1 MGPSAADDDG
11 KFTYC
16 VGSPTWN
23 PSRYIADSELHARAA
38 AHLERDDFYSAI
50 AASFSLPS
58 ASPPPPPAPP
68 SDDNDDN
75 KKKQDTYVYH
85 AIMSVTLAQAQ
96 HAVSLGRGNGGRG
109 TLHAWYRDPSVAEAA
124 PPRPHPNPP
133 TRQDVDAYLAIFD
146 AATATPAA
154 LRGFAANARK
164 GSVRA
169 AVADH
174 LLAKRYLHPAL
185 PALQIPKVKPGK
197 GAKAKGTDPAK
208 DPYNP
213 YLDLA
218 AWSCRNL
225 EWCGPC
231 GLSEA
236 APGAAAGHPVLPVLM
251 HHFGCACPSREA
263 LEILRVLAAGRG
275 VVDAGSGG
283 GYWTFMLRRHGVD
296 VTAVDSGQSAW
307 RTTWV
312 RNTVVDDA
320 ARWLRRQRAP
330 GCPDRVL
337 LVVYPIGGGGVAG
350 ALLLALGLDDGLEV
364 AHDAVGAEQLQV
376 VGLGLGV
383 GAGGDLHGVGG
394 DGAAEPRA
402 PVVQQQQFI
411 PPIQHVLGQRAVL
424 RGWIPESR
432 AALQEDEVGPL
443 RCILGRLRGLDDG
456 LLKLDG
462 APGEEP
468 DCL

>member
-96 HAVSLGRGNGGRG
+96 HAVSLGRGNGGHG

-124 PPRPHPNPP
+124 PPRRHPSPP

-169 AVADH
+169 AVAEH
-174 LLAKRYLHPAL
+174 LLAKRYVHPARPEL
-185 PALQIPKVKPGK
+185 EIPKVK
-197 GAKAKGTDPAK
+197 KAKKKNKKAATLQQQQQSGETAAADHPQEKEKKEEDPY
-208 DPYNP
+208 YNP
-213 YLDLA
+213 YLDFA

-231 GLSEA
+231 ELSES
-236 APGAAAGHPVLPVLM
+236 APGATAGHPVLPVLM

-263 LEILRVLAAGRG
+263 LEVLRVVAAGRG
-275 VVDAGSGG
+275 IVDAGSGN
-283 GYWTFMLRRHGVD
+283 GYWTFMLRRHGGVGP
-296 VTAVDSGQSAW
+296 VVAVDSGQSAW
-307 RTTWV
+307 RTLWV
-312 RNTVVDDA
+312 RDTVADDA
-320 ARWLRRQRAP
+320 ARWLRRQRPAGAP
-330 GCPDRVL
+330 DKVL
-337 LVVYPIGGGGVAG
+337 LVVYPIVGGGVAG
-350 ALLLALGLDDGLEV
+350 GEEGAFTRGLLGAYAGDTLA
-364 AHDAVGAEQLQV
+364 V
-376 VGLGLGV
+376 VGTQNRNGYTSFRGRTM
-383 GAGGDLHGVGG
+383 DEYM
-394 DGAAEPRA
+394 AAEEPTWTKVVQIPLPSFPGKDEALFVFQRGDRA
-402 PVVQQQQFI
+402 PKKD
-411 PPIQHVLGQRAVL
+411 A
-424 RGWIPESR
+424 
-432 AALQEDEVGPL
+432 
-443 RCILGRLRGLDDG
+443 
-456 LLKLDG
+456 
-462 APGEEP
+462 
-468 DCL
+468 